1 METLSPGGRGEGEG
15 EYESEISHLKLAPMG
30 VRGGPFCK
38 KGLPAQSFATLYL
51 PKALLLLQHFRPG
64 RHGPFSLKE
73 LLYSRFAFCPER
85 FRIRFHNHHAFALE
99 ILQ

>member
-30 VRGGPFCK
+30 VREALFAKGP
-38 KGLPAQSFATLYL
+38 PRPSFATLYL